1 MGFLNLGVIIY
12 SLTEDQEMCKKRLCI
27 KVECGCVHVGGVCVC
42 VCGYLCMEVVC
53 GGVGM

>member
-12 SLTEDQEMCKKRLCI
+12 SLTEDQEMCKRRLCI